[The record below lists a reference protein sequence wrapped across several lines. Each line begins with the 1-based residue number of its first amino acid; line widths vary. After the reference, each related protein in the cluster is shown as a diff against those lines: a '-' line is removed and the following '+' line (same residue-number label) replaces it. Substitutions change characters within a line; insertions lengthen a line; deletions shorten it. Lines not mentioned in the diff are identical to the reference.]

1 MRVAIIGAGIG
12 GPTLAYWLRRLG
24 HEPILF
30 EKAPAPRTG
39 GYVIDFWGLGYDLA
53 ERMGI
58 LPALID
64 RGYLMQRLSMVDADG
79 HEEAG
84 MDVAGSPLLVRP
96 RLRRALASLGTVLLC
111 RDRLG
116 VLASLRRGLGGLRG
130 RQLRVQVGD
139 LGGHLLLM
147 GVSAIELGLQGVA
160 LSGDCCEVGLRL
172 FEIGLR

>member
-58 LPALID
+58 LA
-64 RGYLMQRLSMVDADG
+64 A
-79 HEEAG
+79 A
-84 MDVAGSPLLVRP
+84 
-96 RLRRALASLGTVLLC
+96 C
-111 RDRLG
+111 RST
-116 VLASLRRGLGGLRG
+116 A
-130 RQLRVQVGD
+130 
-139 LGGHLLLM
+139 
-147 GVSAIELGLQGVA
+147 AT
-160 LSGDCCEVGLRL
+160 
-172 FEIGLR
+172 